1 MARNPLHP
9 RNNKDHLC
17 HDLDLADMQLQARD
31 YTSGHT
37 DLTDEEKEM
46 MVKMLVEKRIEV
58 KLEYDRQLKPLEQRY
73 YTEMRNRALQLL
85 GSQPLTSDAEA
96 WIRIQAHDR
105 AVARLKELEA
115 GMREACKQRT
125 SEWVEVSSDDEQL

>member
-1 MARNPLHP
+1 MKIDESTIPPMAHNPLHP

-73 YTEMRNRALQLL
+73 
-85 GSQPLTSDAEA
+85 
-96 WIRIQAHDR
+96 
-105 AVARLKELEA
+105 
-115 GMREACKQRT
+115 
-125 SEWVEVSSDDEQL
+125 